1 MGLNSRENVLRP
13 PTRSLVRRRR
23 SPLFMSASLVHSI
36 PVVNFLFLFPFLGEI
51 RVQPA
56 KLGVLSI
63 WI

>member
-36 PVVNFLFLFPFLGEI
+36 PVVSFLLFPFLGEI

-56 KLGVLSI
+56 KLGALSI